1 MKFSL
6 TSLLLVLLAAVGL
19 VKASQSNDE
28 LAPAQ
33 VVVLNEKNFEH
44 ETQVEPPHPCHM
56 HPLHRKIWSCM
67 IQMRVSLRSNVPII
81 AQTAYQQ
88 LLAHRQQLEP
98 LPAIGWLSSMLLGA
112 AIARS

>member
-6 TSLLLVLLAAVGL
+6 TSLLLVFLAAVGL
-19 VKASQSNDE
+19 AKASQSSDG

-56 HPLHRKIWSCM
+56 HPLHREIWSCM
-67 IQMRVSLRSNVPII
+67 MKMRVSFRLNVPIN
-81 AQTAYQQ
+81 
-88 LLAHRQQLEP
+88 
-98 LPAIGWLSSMLLGA
+98 
-112 AIARS
+112 

>member
-19 VKASQSNDE
+19 AKASQSSDG

-44 ETQVEPPHPCHM
+44 ETQVKKLHLCHSNASNSE
-56 HPLHRKIWSCM
+56 IGSC
-67 IQMRVSLRSNVPII
+67 ITQMYVS
-81 AQTAYQQ
+81 
-88 LLAHRQQLEP
+88 
-98 LPAIGWLSSMLLGA
+98 
-112 AIARS
+112 